1 MDSST
6 IVKLNNLFNNIEYLI
21 QKGKGYSIYNA
32 SANFL
37 GMFIDEFN
45 HYVNNY
51 QIVNTSNLS
60 NAENIADSIPIIVY
74 QDLDYFELLKV
85 VDILA
90 NKIIFPAWF
99 KGCTVFFISKLD
111 KAKYIVEDLQSVFIH
126 SNYTHVINLLLL
138 EQMNNLLNLM
148 NVTITSPAMINY
160 FDDTLLYTPIELIFR
175 DKLIENNISFTPQV
189 KLGRYYVD
197 FLLDVN
203 SKKIIVECD
212 GRDYHNPYL
221 DKERDE
227 VISREGYQIHRFSGS
242 SIYNNCQKCID
253 EILLNQNPISNI
265 RYALEELNEDQ
276 IAAVNHIC
284 GPMRVLAPAG
294 SGKTKT
300 LVNRIVNLINNG
312 VSEHE
317 ILALAFNKKAKDEI
331 TQRMYDRYGINL
343 EIRTF
348 HSLGNSIVKD
358 ALKWTFDG
366 NKQEIITRNLLE
378 KAVKKHIQIEYKRNK
393 DPLDEYMAALSMA
406 KNDLLSFDKMIIEK
420 DNRIINFEPVF
431 NEYLKL
437 MVRHNFYNF
446 DDMIYIAV
454 RLLLSKPELRRKYQS
469 KYKYILVDEFQDLN
483 RVQLLML
490 QILGLPENNIF
501 IVGDDDQMIYGYR
514 GAEIRNI
521 LEFNKRYAITKDQVL
536 RINYRSCCNIV
547 RHSKW
552 LIDHNQARVPK
563 DITPFSQ
570 EKGDIKLFVGDD
582 LSEQAET
589 IAQWILKQKN
599 DNNRWSDFAVLFR
612 YNQYHDL
619 LYMVLSKFNIP
630 VFFDGIKI
638 FNSGVGRCILSYLTI
653 IYDRNRATAKHYEI
667 ILKKPNKYFTNEF
680 ISTIQSW
687 DDFINLEHARNSLR
701 EMDINKYEALVN
713 KLTKLSENI
722 AGQSADSIVTTI
734 IEEFELKQFY
744 KDESKLSEDVDTA
757 TDYDIL
763 EIIMS
768 FAKGFGSIDDFYNY
782 CTDLSK
788 KSATNGT
795 YDNNDT
801 DKVKLSSI
809 HKAKGNEFSH
819 VAYFNVVKRITEK
832 AAETELEEERRIS
845 YVAVTRPRE
854 SLIITTQKDEISTFV
869 KEFFLNPK
877 YKTLNIESLKN
888 SLGLMDININKLRM
902 DLQTIEDLVNEILD
916 KYPELKGES
925 PGSGGLLE
933 RLKLTL
939 RKPFINKALKQLHVY
954 NEQQSAIYNEITTL
968 QKEKYDITKDIKYRN
983 ELEDQNNLQFNGFR
997 TSVLF

>member
-37 GMFIDEFN
+37 GMFIGEFN

-60 NAENIADSIPIIVY
+60 NAEAIADSIPIIVY

-85 VDILA
+85 VDILV

-126 SNYTHVINLLLL
+126 SNYTHLINLLLL

-366 NKQEIITRNLLE
+366 NKQEIITRDLLE
-378 KAVKKHIQIEYKRNK
+378 KAVKKHIKIEYKRNK

-687 DDFINLEHARNSLR
+687 DDFINLEHA
-701 EMDINKYEALVN
+701 
-713 KLTKLSENI
+713 

-768 FAKGFGSIDDFYNY
+768 FAKGFSSIDDFYNY

-877 YKTLNIESLKN
+877 YRTLDIESLRN
-888 SLGLMDININKLRM
+888 SLGLMDVNINKLRM
-902 DLQTIEDLVNEILD
+902 DLQTIEDLVNETLD
-916 KYPELKGES
+916 KYPELKGEK
-925 PGSGGLLE
+925 PRSGGLLE
-933 RLKLTL
+933 RLKLSL
-939 RKPFINKALKQLHVY
+939 RKPFINKALKQLHEY
-954 NEQQSAIYNEITTL
+954 NEQRSAIYNEVKTL
-968 QKEKYDITKDIKYRN
+968 QKEKYDITKDIEYRN
-983 ELEDQNNLQFNGFR
+983 ELEDQNNSLQLNIYPNY
-997 TSVLF
+997 